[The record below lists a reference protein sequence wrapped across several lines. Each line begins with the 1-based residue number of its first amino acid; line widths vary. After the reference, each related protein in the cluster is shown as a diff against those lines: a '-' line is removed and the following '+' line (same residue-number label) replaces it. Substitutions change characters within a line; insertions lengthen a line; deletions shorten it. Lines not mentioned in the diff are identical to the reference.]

1 MKQQGALNFY
11 FGNCREFVGL
21 LDAIRDNYEPHRYNY
36 LSLILSRTLKIPMHE
51 VVLIQLYLL
60 TGRFEPSAYFSKVLV
75 LTGEDIYNAE
85 YPDKKSVFLNLMP
98 DATKDDVVNYVESNW
113 PEVREI
119 LDSNFP
125 KRKRRTVEIRRLND
139 WLQIAEKVYLY
150 KKEGE
155 FNKEDF
161 YSDLAHDYG
170 IPSSEVKAH
179 AKHYRPLM
187 KLKYPSFK
195 PDENSDDMTY
205 SESYEGDRR
214 Q

>member
-1 MKQQGALNFY
+1 MYNGVVDYYFKKCPKFIELLDSIRGQYSVERHQALAVFVASVTKIPTHELGLIVRY
-11 FGNCREFVGL
+11 LITGESSTEWQLEKVGL
-21 LDAIRDNYEPHRYNY
+21 VEG
-36 LSLILSRTLKIPMHE
+36 K
-51 VVLIQLYLL
+51 
-60 TGRFEPSAYFSKVLV
+60 
-75 LTGEDIYNAE
+75 DIDMSDGDTRA
-85 YPDKKSVFLNLMP
+85 VFLNLMP
-98 DATKDDVVNYVESNW
+98 DATKEDVLNFVENNW
-113 PEVREI
+113 KEVRQS
-119 LDSNFP
+119 LDRNFP
-125 KRKRRTVEIRRLND
+125 NRKRKTVEIRRLND

-161 YSDLAHDYG
+161 YSDLAHDFG
-170 IPSSEVKAH
+170 VTATEVKTH

-205 SESYEGDRR
+205 SESYEGDSK